1 MSDRPFFFQLGNNL
15 NMPHLSAT
23 KKIGFYYLL
32 FTAGFLFLI
41 YSLSLVEED
50 SGPGL
55 WLGNIF
61 LFVTIAIYASIGLLS
76 RTSDITD
83 YYVAGRKVP
92 AIFNGMAT
100 AADWMSAATFIGL
113 VGILFSSGY
122 KGLAFIV
129 GWTGGFCLVAL
140 LIAPYIRKFGSYT
153 IPDFLSIRYSQGK
166 EGGSKIV
173 RIAAVITTII
183 CSFLYLVAQ
192 IQGVG
197 LIINRFIGVEFGIG
211 VFFGLAGILICS
223 FLGGM
228 RAVTWTQ
235 VAQYIVIVI
244 ALILPL
250 GMISYVK
257 HGSIFPQATYGK
269 VLEEIQYYEKD
280 FERTHEEVKV
290 RIFYEKKV
298 TSLEKLIADLPLSY
312 YAEKKKSEKELRDA
326 RLAQAPLKE
335 IKALEKKLQIFPA
348 DPADAYAVWQKEKQ
362 EAYQRSQ
369 NTTPSMAPV
378 FSNITGATGMDQ
390 LNFILLI
397 FCLMFGT
404 ASLPHILTRY
414 YTTTGVSAARYSVFW
429 TLFFIL
435 IFYLSVPPLAA
446 MVKLELFR
454 NLVGVPFSDLPQWVL
469 QWRKLDPPVFSLS
482 DINGDGIVQW
492 AELVISPDM
501 IILAAPEIAGLPYVI
516 SGLVAAGA
524 LAAALS
530 TADGLLLTI
539 ANAISHDVY
548 FHMVDN
554 KASHQK
560 RVTIAKIALLGVA
573 IFAAYVTSLRPGDI
587 LFLVGAS
594 FSLAASSLF
603 AVLILAVFSKRI
615 NEWGAV
621 AGIFTGLAVSG
632 TYIALNYPFVS
643 RITGV
648 FGDRWFGIDPIA
660 SGAFGIPA
668 SFIAAILVSY
678 LTRPNPPVIRRLVDY
693 LRDAK
698 STI

>member
-1 MSDRPFFFQLGNNL
+1 MSTSPR
-15 NMPHLSAT
+15 SRR
-23 KKIGFYYLL
+23 IGFYYLL
-32 FTAGFLFLI
+32 FTAGFLFFVYMLG
-41 YSLSLVEED
+41 LVESNNG
-50 SGPGL
+50 SGI
-55 WLGNIF
+55 WLGYVF
-61 LFVTIAIYASIGLLS
+61 LFATIAIYASIGLMS

-83 YYVAGRKVP
+83 YYIAGRKVP

-129 GWTGGFCLVAL
+129 GWTGGFCLVAM

-153 IPDFLSIRYSQGK
+153 IPDFLAIRYSQGL
-166 EGGSKIV
+166 EGGSRLV
-173 RIAAVITTII
+173 RLVAVFTTIL
-183 CSFLYLVAQ
+183 CSFVYLVAQ

-197 LIINRFIGVEFGIG
+197 LIVNRFIGVEFGIG
-211 VFFGLAGILICS
+211 VFFGLAGILVCS

-235 VAQYIVIVI
+235 VAQYIILVI

-250 GMISYVK
+250 SMISYQK
-257 HGSIFPQATYGK
+257 YSSFIPQATYGQ
-269 VLEEIQYYEKD
+269 VLQEIEYHERD
-280 FERTHEEVKV
+280 FEVTAEEVKV
-290 RIFYEKKV
+290 RDYYQKRVEY
-298 TSLEKLIADLPLSY
+298 LEKRIAQLPQSY
-312 YAEKKKSEKELRDA
+312 FDGKKQAEKELRDA
-326 RLAQAPLKE
+326 RMSQASLKDV
-335 IKALEKKLQIFPA
+335 KALEKKLQTYPA
-348 DPADAYAVWQKEKQ
+348 SPGDAYELWQKEKQ
-362 EAYQRSQ
+362 EAYQRSR
-369 NTTPSMAPV
+369 TATPSMEPISSKAM
-378 FSNITGATGMDQ
+378 GASGLEQ

-414 YTTTGVSAARYSVFW
+414 YTTPSVTATRYSVFW
-429 TLFFIL
+429 TLFFVV
-435 IFYLSVPPLAA
+435 IFYLSVPALAA
-446 MVKLELFR
+446 MVKLELFK
-454 NLVGVPFSDLPQWVL
+454 NLVGISYTDLPNWVL
-469 QWRKLDPPVFSLS
+469 QWRKLEPPVLSLA
-482 DINGDGIVQW
+482 DINGDGFVQW
-492 AELVISPDM
+492 AEIVISPDM
-501 IILAAPEIAGLPYVI
+501 IILAAPEIAGLPYVV

-548 FHMVDN
+548 FHMIDK

-560 RVTIAKIALLGVA
+560 RVTTAKIALLGVA
-573 IFAAYVTSLRPGDI
+573 LFAAYVTSLRPGDI
-587 LFLVGAS
+587 LFLVGSA
-594 FSLAASSLF
+594 FSLAASSFF

-615 NEWGAV
+615 NQWGAI
-621 AGIFTGLAVSG
+621 AGMITGLAVSG

-648 FGDRWFGIDPIA
+648 FGERWFGIDPIA

-668 SFIAAILVSY
+668 SFVAAYLVSY
-678 LTRPNPPVIRRLVDY
+678 MTKPNVPVISRLVDY
-693 LRDAK
+693 LRESK
-698 STI
+698 TTV

>member
-1 MSDRPFFFQLGNNL
+1 MA
-15 NMPHLSAT
+15 HLSST
-23 KKIGFYYLL
+23 KKIGLYYLL
-32 FTAGFLFLI
+32 FTAGFLLFVYLLG
-41 YSLSLVEED
+41 SVEEKNG
-50 SGPGL
+50 SGI
-55 WLGNIF
+55 WLGYVF
-61 LFVTIAIYASIGLLS
+61 LFVTIAIYASIGLIS

-83 YYVAGRKVP
+83 YYIAGRKVP

-129 GWTGGFCLVAL
+129 GWTGGFCLVAM

-153 IPDFLSIRYSQGK
+153 IPDFLAIRYSQGR
-166 EGGSKIV
+166 EGGSRVV
-173 RIAAVITTII
+173 RMVAVATTIL
-183 CSFLYLVAQ
+183 CSFVYLVAQ

-197 LIINRFIGVEFGIG
+197 LIVNRFIGVEFGIG
-211 VFFGLAGILICS
+211 VFFGLAGILVCS

-235 VAQYIVIVI
+235 VAQYIILII
-244 ALILPL
+244 ALLLPL
-250 GMISYVK
+250 GMISHNK
-257 HGSIFPQATYGK
+257 HGSFFPQAIYGQ
-269 VLEEIQYYEKD
+269 VLQEIEYHEKD
-280 FERTHEEVKV
+280 FEVTAEEVKV
-290 RIFYEKKV
+290 RDFYQKKV
-298 TSLEKLIADLPLSY
+298 VSLEQKIASLPQSY
-312 YAEKKKSEKELRDA
+312 FDGKKKLEKELRDA
-326 RLAQAPLKE
+326 RISQASLKDV
-335 IKALEKKLQIFPA
+335 KALEKKLQAYPVS
-348 DPADAYAVWQKEKQ
+348 PSDAYEVWQKEKL

-369 NTTPSMAPV
+369 TATPSMDPISGKAIDA
-378 FSNITGATGMDQ
+378 SGMDQ

-414 YTTTGVSAARYSVFW
+414 YTTTSVSATRYSVFW
-429 TLFFIL
+429 TLFFVA
-435 IFYLSVPPLAA
+435 IFYISVPALTA
-446 MVKLELFR
+446 MVKLELFK
-454 NLVGVPFSDLPQWVL
+454 NLVGISFADLPNWVL
-469 QWRKLDPPVFSLS
+469 QWRKLEPPVLS
-482 DINGDGIVQW
+482 ITDINGDGFVQW

-548 FHMVDN
+548 YHMIDKN
-554 KASHQK
+554 ASHQK
-560 RVTIAKIALLGVA
+560 RVTTAKIALLGVA
-573 IFAAYVTSLRPGDI
+573 LFAAYVTSLRPGDI
-587 LFLVGAS
+587 LFLVGAA
-594 FSLAASSLF
+594 FSLAASSFF

-615 NEWGAV
+615 NQWGAI
-621 AGIFTGLAVSG
+621 AGMITGLAVSG

-648 FGDRWFGIDPIA
+648 FGERWFGIDPIA

-668 SFIAAILVSY
+668 SFIAAFLVSY
-678 LTRPNPPVIRRLVDY
+678 LTKPNPPVIGRLVDY
-693 LRDAK
+693 LRE
-698 STI
+698 SRSSV

>member
-1 MSDRPFFFQLGNNL
+1 
-15 NMPHLSAT
+15 MPHLTGT

-32 FTAGFLFLI
+32 FTVGFLFFV
-41 YSLSLVEED
+41 YSLGLVEQS
-50 SGPGL
+50 SGSGI
-55 WLGNIF
+55 WLGYVF
-61 LFVTIAIYASIGLLS
+61 LFVTIAIYASIGLIS
-76 RTSDITD
+76 RTSDIAD

-153 IPDFLSIRYSQGK
+153 IPDFLAIRYSQGK
-166 EGGSKIV
+166 EGGSRVV
-173 RIAAVITTII
+173 RVVAVGTTIL
-183 CSFLYLVAQ
+183 CSFIYLVAQ

-197 LIINRFIGVEFGIG
+197 LIVNRFIGVEFGIG
-211 VFFGLAGILICS
+211 VFFGLAGILVCS

-235 VAQYIVIVI
+235 VAQYIIVVI
-244 ALILPL
+244 AMILPL
-250 GMISYVK
+250 SMISYDK
-257 HGSIFPQATYGK
+257 HGSIFPQATYGQ
-269 VLEEIQYYEKD
+269 VLEEIQYHERD
-280 FERTHEEVKV
+280 FEVTAEEVKV
-290 RIFYEKKV
+290 RDFYQKRV
-298 TSLEKLIADLPLSY
+298 LFLEQRIADLPQSY
-312 YAEKKKSEKELRDA
+312 FEGKKKAEKELREA
-326 RLAQAPLKE
+326 RNSQVSLKDV
-335 IKALEKKLQIFPA
+335 KALEKKLQHYPISPA
-348 DPADAYAVWQKEKQ
+348 NAYEVWQKEKL

-369 NTTPSMAPV
+369 TATPSMEPIFGKMIGV
-378 FSNITGATGMDQ
+378 TGMDQ

-414 YTTTGVSAARYSVFW
+414 YTTTSVAATRYSVFW
-429 TLFFIL
+429 TLLFVV

-446 MVKLELFR
+446 MVKLELFK
-454 NLVGVPFSDLPQWVL
+454 NLVGISYADLPNWVL
-469 QWRKLDPPVFSLS
+469 QWRKLEPPVLSLT
-482 DINGDGIVQW
+482 DVNLDGFVQW

-548 FHMVDN
+548 FHMVDK

-573 IFAAYVTSLRPGDI
+573 LFAAYVTSLRPGDI
-587 LFLVGAS
+587 LFLVGAA
-594 FSLAASSLF
+594 FSLAASSFF

-615 NEWGAV
+615 NQWGAI
-621 AGIFTGLAVSG
+621 AGMITGLLVSG

-668 SFIAAILVSY
+668 SFIAAFLVSY
-678 LTRPNPPVIRRLVDY
+678 LTKPNPPVIQRLVDY
-693 LRDAK
+693 LRESK

>member
-1 MSDRPFFFQLGNNL
+1 MSTSPR
-15 NMPHLSAT
+15 SRR
-23 KKIGFYYLL
+23 IGFYYLL
-32 FTAGFLFLI
+32 FTAGFLFFVYMLG
-41 YSLSLVEED
+41 LVESD
-50 SGPGL
+50 NGSGI
-55 WLGNIF
+55 WLGYVF
-61 LFVTIAIYASIGLLS
+61 LFATIAIYASIGLMS

-83 YYVAGRKVP
+83 YYIAGRKVP

-129 GWTGGFCLVAL
+129 GWTGGFCLVAM

-153 IPDFLSIRYSQGK
+153 IPDFLAIRYSQGV
-166 EGGSKIV
+166 EGGSRLV
-173 RIAAVITTII
+173 RLVAVFTTIL
-183 CSFLYLVAQ
+183 CSFVYLVAQ

-197 LIINRFIGVEFGIG
+197 LIVNRFIGVEFSIG
-211 VFFGLAGILICS
+211 VFFGLAGILVCS

-235 VAQYIVIVI
+235 VAQYIILVI

-250 GMISYVK
+250 GMISYQK
-257 HGSIFPQATYGK
+257 HGSLLPQATYGH
-269 VLEEIQYYEKD
+269 VLQEIEYHERD
-280 FERTHEEVKV
+280 FEVTAEEVKV
-290 RIFYEKKV
+290 RDYYQKRVEF
-298 TSLEKLIADLPLSY
+298 LEKRIAQLPQSY
-312 YAEKKKSEKELRDA
+312 FDGKKQAEKELRDA
-326 RLAQAPLKE
+326 RMSQASLKDV
-335 IKALEKKLQIFPA
+335 KALEKKLQSYPA
-348 DPADAYAVWQKEKQ
+348 SPGDAYELWQKEKL

-369 NTTPSMAPV
+369 TATPSMEPISSKAM
-378 FSNITGATGMDQ
+378 GASGLEQ

-414 YTTTGVSAARYSVFW
+414 YTTPSVAATRYSVFW
-429 TLFFIL
+429 TLFFVV
-435 IFYLSVPPLAA
+435 IFYLSVPALAA
-446 MVKLELFR
+446 MVKLELFK
-454 NLVGVPFSDLPQWVL
+454 NLVGISYADLPNWVL
-469 QWRKLDPPVFSLS
+469 QWRKLEPPVLTLA
-482 DINGDGIVQW
+482 DINGDGFVQW

-548 FHMVDN
+548 FHMIDK

-560 RVTIAKIALLGVA
+560 RVTTAKIALLGVA
-573 IFAAYVTSLRPGDI
+573 LFAAYVTSLRPGDI
-587 LFLVGAS
+587 LFLVGSA
-594 FSLAASSLF
+594 FSLAASSFF

-615 NEWGAV
+615 NQWGAI
-621 AGIFTGLAVSG
+621 AGMITGLAVSG

-648 FGDRWFGIDPIA
+648 FGERWFGVDPIA

-668 SFIAAILVSY
+668 SFIAAYLVSY
-678 LTRPNPPVIRRLVDY
+678 MTKPNAPVISRLVDY
-693 LRDAK
+693 LRESK
-698 STI
+698 TTV

>member
-1 MSDRPFFFQLGNNL
+1 MSLLTG
-15 NMPHLSAT
+15 T
-23 KKIGFYYLL
+23 KKISFYYLL
-32 FTAGFLFLI
+32 FTAGFLFFI
-41 YSLSLVEED
+41 FSLSLVEKRNG
-50 SGPGL
+50 SGV
-55 WLGNIF
+55 WLGYVF
-61 LFVTIAIYASIGLLS
+61 LFVTIAIYASIGLIS
-76 RTSDITD
+76 RTSDISD

-153 IPDFLSIRYSQGK
+153 IPDFLAIRYSQGK
-166 EGGSKIV
+166 ENGSRTV
-173 RIAAVITTII
+173 RIVAVGTTII
-183 CSFLYLVAQ
+183 CSFIYLVAQ

-197 LIINRFIGVEFGIG
+197 LIVNRFIGVEFGIG
-211 VFFGLAGILICS
+211 VFFGLAGILVCS

-235 VAQYIVIVI
+235 VAQYIIVVI

-250 GMISYVK
+250 GMISYDK
-257 HGSIFPQATYGK
+257 HGSVFPQATYGK
-269 VLEEIQYYEKD
+269 VLEEIQYHEKD
-280 FERTHEEVKV
+280 FEITNEEVKV
-290 RIFYEKKV
+290 RNFFLKRVLVLEKK
-298 TSLEKLIADLPLSY
+298 IADLPLSY
-312 YAEKKKSEKELRDA
+312 FEGKKNAEIQLRDA
-326 RLAQAPLKE
+326 RLSQAPLKE
-335 IKALEKKLQIFPA
+335 IKVLEKKVQNYPVSPA
-348 DPADAYAVWQKEKQ
+348 NAYEVWQKEKQ

-369 NTTPSMAPV
+369 TGTPSMEPV
-378 FSNITGATGMDQ
+378 FSKVTGATGMDQ

-414 YTTTGVSAARYSVFW
+414 YTTTSVSATRYSVFW
-429 TLFFIL
+429 TLFFVM

-446 MVKLELFR
+446 MVKLELFK
-454 NLVGVPFSDLPQWVL
+454 NLVGVSFADLPQWVL
-469 QWRKLDPPVFSLS
+469 QWRKLDPPVLSLS
-482 DINGDGIVQW
+482 DINGDGFVQW
-492 AELVISPDM
+492 AELVISPDI

-548 FHMVDN
+548 YHMVDK

-573 IFAAYVTSLRPGDI
+573 LFAAYITSLRPGDI

-594 FSLAASSLF
+594 FSLAASSFF
-603 AVLILAVFSKRI
+603 AVLILAIFSKRI

-621 AGIFTGLAVSG
+621 AGMLTGLVVSG

-668 SFIAAILVSY
+668 SFVAALLVSY
-678 LTRPNPPVIRRLVDY
+678 FTQPNPPVIRRLVDY
-693 LRDAK
+693 LREAK

>member
-1 MSDRPFFFQLGNNL
+1 MSTSPR
-15 NMPHLSAT
+15 SRR
-23 KKIGFYYLL
+23 IGFYYLL
-32 FTAGFLFLI
+32 FTAGFLFFVYMLG
-41 YSLSLVEED
+41 LVESNNG
-50 SGPGL
+50 SGI
-55 WLGNIF
+55 WLGYVF
-61 LFVTIAIYASIGLLS
+61 LFATIAIYASIGLMS

-83 YYVAGRKVP
+83 YYIAGRKVP

-129 GWTGGFCLVAL
+129 GWTGGFCLVAM

-153 IPDFLSIRYSQGK
+153 IPDFLAIRYSQGL
-166 EGGSKIV
+166 EGGSRLV
-173 RIAAVITTII
+173 RLVAVFTTIL
-183 CSFLYLVAQ
+183 CSFVYLVAQ

-197 LIINRFIGVEFGIG
+197 LIVNRFIGVEFGIG
-211 VFFGLAGILICS
+211 VFFGLAGILVCS

-235 VAQYIVIVI
+235 VAQYIILVI

-250 GMISYVK
+250 GMISYQK
-257 HGSIFPQATYGK
+257 HGSFIPQATYGQ
-269 VLEEIQYYEKD
+269 VLQEIEYHERD
-280 FERTHEEVKV
+280 FEVTAEEVKV
-290 RIFYEKKV
+290 RDYYQKRVEY
-298 TSLEKLIADLPLSY
+298 LEKRISQLPQSY
-312 YAEKKKSEKELRDA
+312 FDGKKQAEKELRDA
-326 RLAQAPLKE
+326 RMSQASLKDV
-335 IKALEKKLQIFPA
+335 KALEKKLQTYPA
-348 DPADAYAVWQKEKQ
+348 SPGDAYELWQKEKQ
-362 EAYQRSQ
+362 EAYQRSR
-369 NTTPSMAPV
+369 TATPSMEPISSKAM
-378 FSNITGATGMDQ
+378 GASGLEQ

-414 YTTTGVSAARYSVFW
+414 YTTPSVAATRYSVFW
-429 TLFFIL
+429 TLFFVV
-435 IFYLSVPPLAA
+435 IFYLSVPALAA
-446 MVKLELFR
+446 VVKLELFK
-454 NLVGVPFSDLPQWVL
+454 NLVGISYTDLPNWVL
-469 QWRKLDPPVFSLS
+469 QWRKLEPPVLSLA
-482 DINGDGIVQW
+482 DINGDGFVQW
-492 AELVISPDM
+492 AEIVISPDM

-548 FHMVDN
+548 FHMIDK

-560 RVTIAKIALLGVA
+560 RVTTAKIALLGVA
-573 IFAAYVTSLRPGDI
+573 LFAAYVTSLRPGDI
-587 LFLVGAS
+587 LFLVGSA
-594 FSLAASSLF
+594 FSLAASSFF

-615 NEWGAV
+615 NQWGAI
-621 AGIFTGLAVSG
+621 AGMITGLAVSG

-648 FGDRWFGIDPIA
+648 FGERWFGIDPIA
-660 SGAFGIPA
+660 SGAFGIPT
-668 SFIAAILVSY
+668 SFVAAYLVSY
-678 LTRPNPPVIRRLVDY
+678 MTKPNVPVISRLVDY
-693 LRDAK
+693 LRESK
-698 STI
+698 TTV